1 MSERSA
7 CTTKKRQRLVEEE
20 TPPRTTCHG
29 GRPSFLQQ
37 YDKEIVHLHNL
48 RYKPA
53 KIAELLCS
61 QYSLDPKVV
70 TRYGVES
77 RLRIIKRNS
86 LYPLAP
92 TNAAI
97 DLHANSAL
105 PTTCIPFCLRHY
117 FLTFFV
123 GQGTSRAAM
132 LAEGLTLNQ
141 ESDSGKEEEEEE
153 EEEEESSAK
162 DEEIL
167 QFLKSIG
174 LIYTHEG
181 EKKWSVFISR
191 SMTATVE
198 VNDPQ
203 EDGILVTWEAMG
215 PIDEELLSAREFTG
229 AGVREFDLKPTLSRI
244 FIPSEHPLSLD
255 TSLMMKTFIPPH
267 TPRWMLITVPF
278 KDNTP
283 HVFEKLGPLPVD
295 KMVQE
300 F

>member
-1 MSERSA
+1 MSERPA
-7 CTTKKRQRLVEEE
+7 RTTKKRRRLVEEE
-20 TPPRTTCHG
+20 TPPRTTRRG

-77 RLRIIKRNS
+77 HLHIIKKNS
-86 LYPLAP
+86 LYPLSP

-105 PTTCIPFCLRHY
+105 PTTCIPFCLLRY

-123 GQGTSRAAM
+123 GQGTSRAAA

-153 EEEEESSAK
+153 EESSAK

-167 QFLKSIG
+167 QFLKLIG
-174 LIYTHEG
+174 LIYTHKG

-191 SMTATVE
+191 SMTATAE

-229 AGVREFDLKPTLSRI
+229 AGVREFDLKLTFSQI
-244 FIPSEHPLSLD
+244 FIPSKHPLSLD

-267 TPRWMLITVPF
+267 MPRWMLITVPF

-283 HVFEKLGPLPVD
+283 HVFEKLDPLPVD